1 MIKNHNVKEFW
12 VGNYGEFDYMSAKA
26 VREMKT
32 IYKNIELILVIPY
45 LTKTINE
52 YKQVYYSNF
61 DSILIADIPQN
72 TPHRYKILKCNRY
85 IVNNSNFMICYVDH
99 FWGGAAKT
107 FKYAQ
112 SQKNIKIF
120 NLSEQNQFS

>member
-1 MIKNHNVKEFW
+1 MIKNYNVKEFW

-52 YKQVYYSNF
+52 YKQVYYSDF

-72 TPHRYKILKCNRY
+72 TPQRYKILNCNRY
-85 IVNNSNFMICYVDH
+85 IVNNSDFMICYVDH

-107 FKYAQ
+107 LKYAQ